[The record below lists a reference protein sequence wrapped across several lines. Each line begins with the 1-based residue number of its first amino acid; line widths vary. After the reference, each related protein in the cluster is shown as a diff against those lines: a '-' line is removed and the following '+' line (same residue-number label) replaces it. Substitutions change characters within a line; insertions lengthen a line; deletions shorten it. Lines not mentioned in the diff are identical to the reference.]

1 MSNAPL
7 VEHLEEY
14 ADVMVKPIVN
24 TAREDSTFAVFTFR
38 GGKAVSNNIDAS
50 KLTSDVVPLE
60 YLREVS
66 KALRDNCKFACD
78 RTLGLWRRYYVYTPD
93 SMFVMGWV
101 AYGDY
106 GLDTP
111 TGDKFVVGSHRII
124 NRKYCED
131 RDQHHMSFSTKMVTA
146 VRSAKRYILPI
157 GHGEVARRT
166 INDTNHTVAAFNSEI
181 SSLAKVAL
189 SKIGL
194 EGRLTEVSS
203 SDVWAELCHKL
214 DTNNPFLSAEFERY
228 VGEAREKI
236 NVWKVH
242 QSASTDM
249 YCVRVYERLGKQVFD
264 VNLISDLPNT
274 YNWRPVH
281 NADFGNR
288 RYNSMDELPEE
299 IMNKISALS
308 ICEVGGFVEEV
319 GHRSM
324 NTLYYVYA

>member
-7 VEHLEEY
+7 VGHLEEY
-14 ADVMVKPIVN
+14 ADVM
-24 TAREDSTFAVFTFR
+24 REDSTFAVFTFR
-38 GGKAVSNNIDAS
+38 GGKAVSKNIDES
-50 KLTSDVVPLE
+50 KLTADMIPLE

-93 SMFVMGWV
+93 SLFVMGWV

-111 TGDKFVVGSHRII
+111 TGDKFVVGAHSI
-124 NRKYCED
+124 NNNKYSQD
-131 RDQHHMSFSTKMVTA
+131 RDQHNMAFSTKMVTA
-146 VRSAKRYILPI
+146 VRNAKRHILPI

-166 INDTNHTVAAFNSEI
+166 INDTKHTVTLFDTKV
-181 SSLAKVAL
+181 SSSAKVAL

-194 EGRLTEVSS
+194 EGRLSEVSS
-203 SDVWAELCHKL
+203 SDVWAELCYKL

-228 VGEAREKI
+228 VETARDKV

-264 VNLISDLPNT
+264 VNLISDLPDQ

-281 NADFGNR
+281 NTQFGNR
-288 RYNSMDELPEE
+288 RYNGVDELPEE
-299 IMNKISALS
+299 IMDKISALS
-308 ICEVGGFVEEV
+308 ICEVDGFVEEI

-324 NTLYYVYA
+324 DTLYYVYA

>member
-24 TAREDSTFAVFTFR
+24 TARGDSTFAVFTFR

-131 RDQHHMSFSTKMVTA
+131 RDQHHMSFTTKMVTA

-194 EGRLTEVSS
+194 EGRLAEVSS

-264 VNLISDLPNT
+264 VNLISDLPNQ

>member
-1 MSNAPL
+1 M
-7 VEHLEEY
+7 
-14 ADVMVKPIVN
+14 
-24 TAREDSTFAVFTFR
+24 
-38 GGKAVSNNIDAS
+38 
-50 KLTSDVVPLE
+50 
-60 YLREVS
+60 
-66 KALRDNCKFACD
+66 
-78 RTLGLWRRYYVYTPD
+78 YTPD

-194 EGRLTEVSS
+194 EGRLAEVSS

-242 QSASTDM
+242 QSASTNM

-264 VNLISDLPNT
+264 VNLISDLPNQ
-274 YNWRPVH
+274 YNWRPRVH

-299 IMNKISALS
+299 IMDKISALS

>member
-1 MSNAPL
+1 MSNEPL

-14 ADVMVKPIVN
+14 ADVM
-24 TAREDSTFAVFTFR
+24 REDNGASWAVFTFR
-38 GGKAVSNNIDAS
+38 GGKAVSKNIDAS
-50 KLTSDVVPLE
+50 KLTADVIPLE

-66 KALRDNCKFACD
+66 KALRDNCKFAFG
-78 RTLGLWRRYYVYTPD
+78 RTLGSWRRYYVYTPD
-93 SMFVMGWV
+93 SMFIMGWV

-111 TGDKFVVGSHRII
+111 TGDKFVVGSHSIT
-124 NRKYCED
+124 NKKYSGD
-131 RDQHHMSFSTKMVTA
+131 RDQHRMSFSTKMASA
-146 VRSAKRYILPI
+146 VRNAKRHILPI

-166 INDTNHTVAAFNSEI
+166 INTTKNVLNCADSEI
-181 SSLAKVAL
+181 RSLARAAL
-189 SKIGL
+189 KKIGL
-194 EGRLTEVSS
+194 EGNELESASS

-236 NVWKVH
+236 NVWKAH
-242 QSASTDM
+242 RSASTSM

-264 VNLISDLPNT
+264 VNLISDVPNQ
-274 YNWRPVH
+274 YNWRTNLH
-281 NADFGNR
+281 NTEFGNR

-299 IMNKISALS
+299 IMNKVSALS
-308 ICEVGGFVEEV
+308 ICEVGEFVEEI

-324 NTLYYVYA
+324 STLYYVYA

>member
-1 MSNAPL
+1 MSYVDVNAPL

-14 ADVMVKPIVN
+14 ADVMN
-24 TAREDSTFAVFTFR
+24 EDSTFVVFTFR

-50 KLTSDVVPLE
+50 KLTSDVIPLE
-60 YLREVS
+60 YLQEVS

-78 RTLGLWRRYYVYTPD
+78 RTLGQWRRYYVYTPD
-93 SMFVMGWV
+93 SLFIMGWV

-111 TGDKFVVGSHRII
+111 TDDKFVVGSHRII
-124 NRKYCED
+124 NRKYSED

-157 GHGEVARRT
+157 NHGEVARRT
-166 INDTNHTVAAFNSEI
+166 INDTKHTVNMFNSEV
-181 SSLAKVAL
+181 SSFAKVAL

-194 EGRLTEVSS
+194 EGRLAEVSS

-264 VNLISDLPNT
+264 VNLISDVPNQ
-274 YNWRPVH
+274 YNWRARVH
-281 NADFGNR
+281 NTDFGNR

-319 GHRSM
+319 GHRSLS
-324 NTLYYVYA
+324 TLYYVYA

>member
-24 TAREDSTFAVFTFR
+24 TARGDSTFAVFTFR

-194 EGRLTEVSS
+194 EGRLAEVSS

-264 VNLISDLPNT
+264 VNLISDLPNP